1 MTISAPQTGVNYFR
15 TREKFL
21 MNMERK
27 EPRRSR
33 AGGEQRGV
41 GPVSLS
47 TYSVILSWANPEI
60 IGQLNIFTNE
70 EAMSQDSER
79 YWVAEILT
87 FP

>member
-15 TREKFL
+15 TREKSL
-21 MNMERK
+21 MDTERE
-27 EPRRSR
+27 EPRKSR

-60 IGQLNIFTNE
+60 IGQLKIVTNE
-70 EAMSQDSER
+70 EAISQDSAR
-79 YWVAEILT
+79 W
-87 FP
+87 